1 MCGRY
6 ALDADID
13 LLIERYKAIIA
24 EREISTKKEIFP
36 TDTQPIIIDDG
47 ERRLELA
54 KWGFLPAYAKRPLI
68 NARGETAHEKPTFRK
83 AFISGRCLIPATAFF
98 EWEEI
103 DGKKYKRKIKVDG
116 EDIFSMAGLVD
127 EFTDKGGN
135 RFKAYTILT
144 IDANQ
149 QMARIH
155 DRMPVIV
162 PKGDED
168 KWLDPQQNDLEMLK
182 KIIVSSP
189 LHLIIE

>member
-1 MCGRY
+1 
-6 ALDADID
+6 
-13 LLIERYKAIIA
+13 
-24 EREISTKKEIFP
+24 
-36 TDTQPIIIDDG
+36 
-47 ERRLELA
+47 
-54 KWGFLPAYAKRPLI
+54 
-68 NARGETAHEKPTFRK
+68 
-83 AFISGRCLIPATAFF
+83 
-98 EWEEI
+98 
-103 DGKKYKRKIKVDG
+103 
-116 EDIFSMAGLVD
+116 MAGLVD